1 MGQPWIHQVSAEL
14 GRHAKQD
21 NCRLISCQSAQ
32 TKSAPAAVS
41 HSGVLGIGVAAAG
54 VADRR
59 HAGGNRGLD
68 ADGPILDD
76 DAAGRIGTHPGGEL
90 ADLRSCW
97 IGSCAAAY

>member
-41 HSGVLGIGVAAAG
+41 RSGVLG
-54 VADRR
+54 
-59 HAGGNRGLD
+59 NRALD

-90 ADLRSCW
+90 TDLRSCW